1 MRKGLTVET
10 FNLYMDELSS
20 DVNGDAEKFVEVQF
34 RIVPGSTDEGDP
46 EADAVLA
53 GLDLFDLID
62 LRDEIQGVIDALA
75 TAGFESVEEQ
85 PS

>member
-1 MRKGLTVET
+1 MET

-20 DVNGDAEKFVEVQF
+20 DLNGDADRFVEVQF
-34 RIVPGSTDEGDP
+34 RIVPGSSDDGDP

-75 TAGFESVEEQ
+75 TAGFDVEDEDAAAE
-85 PS
+85 

>member
-1 MRKGLTVET
+1 VET

-20 DVNGDAEKFVEVQF
+20 DLNGDADRFVEVQF
-34 RIVPGSTDEGDP
+34 RIVPASTDEGDP

-75 TAGFESVEEQ
+75 TSGVEVEVDEESA
-85 PS
+85 

>member
-1 MRKGLTVET
+1 VET

-20 DVNGDAEKFVEVQF
+20 DLNGDADKFVEVQF
-34 RIVPGSTDEGDP
+34 RIVAGNSDEGDP

-53 GLDLFDLID
+53 GLDIFDLID

-75 TAGFESVEEQ
+75 TTGFDSGEAETGA
-85 PS
+85 

>member
-1 MRKGLTVET
+1 MET

-20 DVNGDAEKFVEVQF
+20 DLNGDADRFVEVQF
-34 RIVPGSTDEGDP
+34 RIVLGSTDEGDP

-53 GLDLFDLID
+53 GLDIFDLID

-75 TAGFESVEEQ
+75 TAGIDTGEAEAGA
-85 PS
+85 

>member
-1 MRKGLTVET
+1 MET

-20 DVNGDAEKFVEVQF
+20 DLNGDADKFVEVQF
-34 RIVPGSTDEGDP
+34 RIVAGSADEGDP

-53 GLDLFDLID
+53 GLDIFDLID

-75 TAGFESVEEQ
+75 TTGFDNGEAEAGA
-85 PS
+85 

>member
-1 MRKGLTVET
+1 MET

-20 DVNGDAEKFVEVQF
+20 DVNGDAEPFVEVQF
-34 RIVPGSTDEGDP
+34 RIVPASADDGNP

-62 LRDEIQGVIDALA
+62 LRDELQVVIDALA
-75 TAGFESVEEQ
+75 TAGFQSSEESATEE
-85 PS
+85 PL

>member
-1 MRKGLTVET
+1 MET

-20 DVNGDAEKFVEVQF
+20 DVNGDAERFVEVQF
-34 RIVPGSTDEGDP
+34 RIVPASADEGDP

-53 GLDLFDLID
+53 GLDIFDLID
-62 LRDEIQGVIDALA
+62 LRDELQGVIDALA
-75 TAGFESVEEQ
+75 TAGFETSEEIAPEL

>member
-1 MRKGLTVET
+1 MET

-20 DVNGDAEKFVEVQF
+20 DLNGDADRFVEVQF
-34 RIVPGSTDEGDP
+34 RIVPASTDEGDP

-75 TAGFESVEEQ
+75 TSGVEVEVDEESA
-85 PS
+85 

>member
-1 MRKGLTVET
+1 LET

-20 DVNGDAEKFVEVQF
+20 DLNGDADQFVEVQF
-34 RIVPGSTDEGDP
+34 RIVPGSSDEGDP

-53 GLDLFDLID
+53 GLDIFDLID

-75 TAGFESVEEQ
+75 TTGFDNSEAEAGA
-85 PS
+85 

>member
-1 MRKGLTVET
+1 MET

-20 DVNGDAEKFVEVQF
+20 DVNGDADRFVEVQF
-34 RIVPGSTDEGDP
+34 RIVPGSSDEGDP

-53 GLDLFDLID
+53 GLDIFDLID

-75 TAGFESVEEQ
+75 TSGFDTGEVVVEAE
-85 PS
+85 

>member
-1 MRKGLTVET
+1 MET

-20 DVNGDAEKFVEVQF
+20 DLNGDADRFVEVQF
-34 RIVPGSTDEGDP
+34 RIVPASADEGDA
-46 EADAVLA
+46 EVDAVLA

-75 TAGFESVEEQ
+75 TAGFESDEDDGEDL

>member
-1 MRKGLTVET
+1 MET

-20 DVNGDAEKFVEVQF
+20 EVDGNADPFMEVQF
-34 RIVPGSTDEGDP
+34 RIVPGSVDDGNP
-46 EADAVLA
+46 EENAVLA

-75 TAGFESVEEQ
+75 TSGFGGEGGNEDD
-85 PS
+85 

>member
-1 MRKGLTVET
+1 MET

-20 DVNGDAEKFVEVQF
+20 DVNGDAERFVEVQF
-34 RIVPGSTDEGDP
+34 RITPASVDEGNA

-53 GLDLFDLID
+53 GLDIFDLID

-75 TAGFESVEEQ
+75 TSGFEGGEDGGEADL
-85 PS
+85 PA

>member
-1 MRKGLTVET
+1 VET

-20 DVNGDAEKFVEVQF
+20 DLNGDADRFVEVQF
-34 RIVPGSTDEGDP
+34 RIVPASADKGDA
-46 EADAVLA
+46 EVDAVLA

-75 TAGFESVEEQ
+75 TAGFESDEDDGEDL

>member
-1 MRKGLTVET
+1 MET

-20 DVNGDAEKFVEVQF
+20 EVNGDSEKFVEVQF
-34 RIVPGSTDEGDP
+34 RIVPGSADEGDP

-53 GLDLFDLID
+53 GLDIFDLID
-62 LRDEIQGVIDALA
+62 LRDELQGVIDALA
-75 TAGFESVEEQ
+75 TSGFESAEEDGAES